1 MLRLVGGGTYGVGE
15 EIGGMA
21 AEYHDTLAELT
32 SWPLAGSWTLESFLD
47 ALASFDQWG
56 GEEPEWGDFARPFRN
71 WMFESAALDL
81 ALRQAGVSLA
91 DALGRDAAAT

>member
-1 MLRLVGGGTYGVGE
+1 M
-15 EIGGMA
+15 
-21 AEYHDTLAELT
+21 T

-81 ALRQAGVSLA
+81 ALRQAGRSLA
-91 DALGRDAAAT
+91 GRAGAHAGAT